1 MSKNNFQQIDLLRNR
16 RDESLLLEPYFI
28 DTRKFIKK
36 GIYLGLSLII
46 ISFSIGFAFILR
58 TSILEQ
64 KKFSI
69 KKFSDEYDSLVLKL
83 DKESKDL
90 KNLAEFNQ
98 KLRNSI
104 SSINSSSAFIKE
116 ISLLVPK
123 DMQLISVSLDGNKL
137 KLKGEIFNKKPIE
150 LVNAFLIRL
159 DDSEFINFTA
169 VDLTDIKSLE
179 EDIENKTFEN
189 QSFEINIE
197 SIVSDNYLKIN
208 KKYLDKLGSLGL
220 SNRIKNLNNIFE
232 NTK

>member
-197 SIVSDNYLKIN
+197 SIVSDNYSKIN